1 MEHLS
6 PHTPD
11 EEPRGPED
19 ERLWPGEIDLTGVVR
34 QDDALVDVIGDAIG
48 EAEAEG
54 GEVPEWGARTL
65 ARALANERDDP
76 LSGALHQF
84 AVTGQM
90 EPEAVFDELSELY
103 QTTGDD
109 QVREWVNWLGTY
121 VIRRRDTAQTPPT
134 EIPIWGTPL
143 EQVSAYF
150 EMKFAAADVRG
161 EAISREDAQAI
172 ATVLAASLPDNSAM
186 SSFASNG
193 DADLDALQA
202 ECELLA
208 NQPWDVPAISAWIS
222 RLQQHLAS
230 HGDPGPRHD
239 HLM

>member
-1 MEHLS
+1 MEHLQ
-6 PHTPD
+6 PNTPD
-11 EEPRGPED
+11 EEPRGPDD
-19 ERLWPGEIDLTGVVR
+19 ERLWPGEIDLTGAVR

-48 EAEAEG
+48 EAEAAG

-90 EPEAVFDELSELY
+90 EPTAISDELSELY

-121 VIRRRDTAQTPPT
+121 VIRARDIAETPPT
-134 EIPIWGTPL
+134 EVPIWGTAL
-143 EQVSAYF
+143 EQVGAYF
-150 EMKFAAADVRG
+150 EIKFAEADVRG
-161 EAISREDAQAI
+161 TAISQEDARAI

-186 SSFASNG
+186 RSFADTG
-193 DADLDALQA
+193 DADLDILQA

-208 NQPWDVPAISAWIS
+208 NQPWDIPAVPGWIS
-222 RLQQHLAS
+222 RLRQHLAS
-230 HGDPGPRHD
+230 RGNLSG
-239 HLM
+239 